1 MSHCRRNE
9 EIHCELDRLLALTL
23 DLELELELH
32 YHAANASSM
41 DETLCAINVLKMNVH
56 VHPCLAHRVYAL
68 KHLQEKSRR

>member
-32 YHAANASSM
+32 YHAVMLQAWM
-41 DETLCAINVLKMNVH
+41 KLFAISTYLK
-56 VHPCLAHRVYAL
+56 
-68 KHLQEKSRR
+68 